1 MNYEIK
7 TIAGIQ
13 CVFSHIE
20 SANSITIQVL
30 VKAGSIYETKELNWI
45 SHFLEHLFFKW
56 WKKYKN
62 PREVAEAV
70 DNFGWTFNAFTGEN
84 YAWYYVKSAPEFVSK
99 SIDVLGDMLVDAQ
112 FPKEELEREKG
123 VVIQEIMMYQDE
135 PYDLVSQKRQEYY
148 YGDNSYW
155 WPVSGPVENI
165 KNFNQSDLFS
175 HKENLYTK
183 DNLVIVVAWNIIDES
198 LIIEKIYESFVK
210 LPETK
215 KLDVPLFSNHFPK
228 KSQEFFDKKTEQ
240 NHLIVSA
247 PWFIAESDEK
257 YSATVLANIL
267 WWNMSSRL
275 FQNIREKEGLCY
287 YISARHSA
295 NPQYGTFM
303 IRAWLEKDR
312 FSYGVE
318 KIENEIQRIVNQ
330 DITNLELQKSLW
342 YLRWQIQMW
351 IESSDELAYFLWTQ
365 YLLYG
370 KIKTLDEVLKK
381 YETLTLDDINK
392 IANKLRKEN
401 LYTYWIQ

>member
-1 MNYEIK
+1 MKYEVK
-7 TIAGIQ
+7 NVAGIE
-13 CVFSHIE
+13 CIFSHME

-45 SHFLEHLFFKW
+45 SHFLEHLFFKG

-70 DNFGWTFNAFTGEN
+70 DNFGGTFNAFTGEN
-84 YAWYYVKSAPEFVSK
+84 YAGYYVKSAPEFVSK
-99 SIDVLGDMLVDAQ
+99 SVDVLWDMLVDAQ
-112 FPKEELEREKG
+112 FPKEELEREKW

-135 PYDLVSQKRQEYY
+135 PYDLVSQKWQEYY
-148 YGDNSYW
+148 YGDNSYG
-155 WPVSGPVENI
+155 WPISGPVENI
-165 KNFNQSDLFS
+165 KQFNQSDLFS
-175 HKENLYTK
+175 HKESLYTK

-198 LIIEKIYESFVK
+198 LIIEKIYDSFDK
-210 LPETK
+210 LPQTK
-215 KLDVPLFSNHFPK
+215 KLSAPLFPNYLPK
-228 KSQEFFDKKTEQ
+228 KSQGFFDKKTEQ
-240 NHLIVSA
+240 NHLIISA
-247 PWFIAESDEK
+247 PGFVAESDEK

-267 WWNMSSRL
+267 GWNMSSRL

-318 KIENEIQRIVNQ
+318 KIKNELQRIVNQ

-342 YLRWQIQMW
+342 YLRGQIQMW
-351 IESSDELAYFLWTQ
+351 IESSDDLAYFLWTQ

-370 KIKTLDEVLKK
+370 KIKTLDEVLMK
-381 YETLTLDDINK
+381 YENLTLDDINK
-392 IANKLRKEN
+392 ISNKLRKES